1 MIVGILFRVGGKS
14 LRRSGQLVPNMMC
27 PYCNCE
33 LSDLFPFSFCPTC
46 GQPIESRHTGQGV
59 VRENLRGS
67 DGGSDSRF

>member
-1 MIVGILFRVGGKS
+1 
-14 LRRSGQLVPNMMC
+14 MMC

-67 DGGSDSRF
+67 AADPTAVSETVGFRQNV